1 MPPLMYI
8 FISLFIILTS
18 FKYSHKFSH
27 KFSHKYS
34 DKSKI
39 NIAKHDH
46 ISSAVQVG
54 GGGQGWG
61 NQESFIQGGSV
72 VMSKPLTF
80 IYNLRQKTKL
90 FQFHVDFNRKWYPLH
105 IPTIEKLIDLF
116 SVVLFKTF

>member
-1 MPPLMYI
+1 MEKSFMCEETTQQYKDQLSLELLTLQYSEEKADWKHDGTTMPPLMYI

-54 GGGQGWG
+54 GGAGVG
-61 NQESFIQGGSV
+61 
-72 VMSKPLTF
+72 
-80 IYNLRQKTKL
+80 
-90 FQFHVDFNRKWYPLH
+90 
-105 IPTIEKLIDLF
+105 
-116 SVVLFKTF
+116 